1 MGRAAKLVVVLACAA
16 VASGVVACSRGGDS
30 GEAKHWQ
37 SGPPP
42 PRIDV
47 PYGLSIPVAVDGAAK
62 PPITT
67 DTLRSVKPD
76 YIDDEHRV
84 WLVPTLVPD
93 AAPAGTLVEAAD
105 PTGLSVKL
113 AHPMADGY
121 EPALFLSRRGEVKL
135 GAIDPKDPFPRWH
148 GQGGRL
154 HRAGDSLPHVSPV
167 ARIAISRPSTP

>member
-1 MGRAAKLVVVLACAA
+1 MRRAAKLVLACALA
-16 VASGVVACSRGGDS
+16 ACSRGGDS

-37 SGPPP
+37 SVPPP
-42 PRIDV
+42 PRVEV
-47 PYGLSIPVAVDGAAK
+47 PAGLTIAVAVDGAAR
-62 PPITT
+62 PPITA

-76 YIDDEHRV
+76 FIDDEHRV
-84 WLVPTLVPD
+84 WLVATLVPE
-93 AAPAGTLVEAAD
+93 AAPPGTVVEAAD
-105 PTGLSVKL
+105 PGGVSVKL

-121 EPALFLSRRGEVKL
+121 EPALFLSRRGELKI

-167 ARIAISRPSTP
+167 ARLAITRSSRP